1 MDSTG
6 VPAVDTFLIWGG
18 ALTLAAAVGAL
29 AWKAVRGTLRLGGKI
44 EQFIDDWNGEEERPG
59 VPARPGVM
67 ERVGGIEDRMTGIED
82 RVARVEEQMNPNH
95 GSSLRDAVDLA
106 NRRLSQ
112 LCPPPAEADGD
123 PPPIPSAH

>member
-6 VPAVDTFLIWGG
+6 VPAVDVFLIWGG

-29 AWKAVRGTLRLGGKI
+29 AWKAVRGALRLGGKI
-44 EQFIDDWNGEEERPG
+44 EQFIDDWNGEPERPG
-59 VPARPGVM
+59 VPARLGVM
-67 ERVGGIEDRMTGIED
+67 ERVGGIEDRMAGIEN

-112 LCPPPAEADGD
+112 LCPAEADCD
-123 PPPIPSAH
+123 PPPAPSAP